1 MTTINTLYEQDF
13 HSWLQRHVMLLKE
26 SRFAELDMDNLIEE
40 LEGMAKKDERELQSR
55 LIILLAHLLK
65 WQYQPT
71 MQGNSWLSSII
82 EPRAQLDLLFEDIP
96 SLKNKLPD
104 FITKAFPKAVDI
116 AAKET
121 GLAVFPLQCPYTER
135 QLLDGDFYP

>member
-1 MTTINTLYEQDF
+1 MTSKSLYQQDY
-13 HSWLQRHVMLLKE
+13 HSWLHHHQRLLKE
-26 SRFAELDMDNLIEE
+26 SRFAELDIENLIEE
-40 LEGMAKKDERELQSR
+40 LDAMSKKDERELLSR

-71 MQGNSWLSSII
+71 MQSNSWLSSIV
-82 EPRAQLDLLFEDIP
+82 EQRAQLDLLFEDIP

-104 FITKAFPKAVDI
+104 SLSKSYPKAVAI
-116 AAKET
+116 AVKET
-121 GLAVFPLQCPYTER
+121 GLSVFPEECPYTGQ